1 MPYRIPRLALWI
13 WYINNTNA
21 NMFALFRCKELTVN
35 QIVITTLAH
44 LFSVLYCIYILY
56 PISLR
61 ERFSVLVHSHRTCIL
76 LLAPSLYLY
85 FLSYVYL
92 QGELSRD

>member
-21 NMFALFRCKELTVN
+21 NMFALIRCKELTVY

-56 PISLR
+56 PISL
-61 ERFSVLVHSHRTCIL
+61 
-76 LLAPSLYLY
+76 
-85 FLSYVYL
+85 
-92 QGELSRD
+92 